1 MDKINDAAANYI
13 RILADGMVLSS
24 DIADD
29 LHDEGY
35 SDDEIEGILTLIES
49 KLRSLLKGGE

>member
-1 MDKINDAAANYI
+1 MDKINDAASDVI
-13 RILADGMVLSS
+13 RILADGILNS